1 MTERDDRGYPR
12 IANARSLRSVA
23 NAAKDCRGCD
33 LWSRATQTVF
43 GEGPRSAKVLF
54 VGEQP
59 GDKEDQTGHPF
70 VGPAG
75 RLLDD
80 ALVEAGIDRKNVYV
94 TNAVKHFKWRAS
106 GKRRLHERPNS
117 AEIAA
122 CRMWLELE
130 LRLVD
135 ADVVVALGATA
146 AQALLGRAFRVT
158 RDRGKVLSSPVAPR
172 VVATVHPSSILRAP
186 DEDSRRAAMRAFIRD
201 LRGVAKLMAG
211 PTPRRSL
218 C

>member
-158 RDRGKVLSSPVAPR
+158 RDRGKVVSSPVAPR

-186 DEDSRRAAMRAFIRD
+186 DEDSRRAEMRAFIRD

>member
-12 IANARSLRSVA
+12 IANARSLRGVA

-43 GEGPRSAKVLF
+43 GEGPRSAKVLL

-94 TNAVKHFKWRAS
+94 TNAVKLFKWRAS

-158 RDRGKVLSSPVAPR
+158 RDRGKVVSSPVAPR

-186 DEDSRRAAMRAFIRD
+186 DEDSRRAEMRAFIRD

-211 PTPRRSL
+211 PTPRRSP